1 MSSRLNRDPELYRFP
16 TRFVE
21 ASARRVRSGM
31 TIKTMSKVKDPSLAK
46 KGKLRI
52 EWAYRQMPVLREI
65 QEKFKNERPFGKLN
79 FGVAIHVTSE
89 TAILAKTLQ
98 AGGARVYLSGCN
110 PLSTQDDVAA
120 ALADEG
126 IEVFAWKGQTTKDYY
141 WCLNKVL
148 DAKPNIT
155 FDDGADLLTLVHTK
169 RKNLLKDIIGGQ
181 EETTTGVIRLRAMAK
196 DKALKYPVIAV
207 NDTPTKHMFDNVYGT
222 GQSTIDGILRA
233 TNVLLAGKNVVICG
247 YGYCGRGLANRMRGM
262 GAKVIVCEVEPVKAL
277 QANMDG
283 FSVMRLIDA
292 AKVGDIFVTVTG
304 DKHVIRKEH
313 FQKMKDGAIL
323 ANSGHF
329 DIEIKK
335 PDLESLTK
343 SIRQIKQSV
352 EEYHLKNGRK
362 LYLLAQGRLVNL
374 AAAEGHPSS
383 VMDMSFANH
392 ALCARW
398 LVKNYKNLK
407 PEVYEVPKEIDEK
420 IARLKLQSLGIKID
434 SLSKEQK
441 KYLTSWSEGT

>member
-1 MSSRLNRDPELYRFP
+1 
-16 TRFVE
+16 
-21 ASARRVRSGM
+21 
-31 TIKTMSKVKDPSLAK
+31 MSKVKDLGLAK
-46 KGKLRI
+46 KGKLKI
-52 EWAYRQMPVLREI
+52 EWARMQMPVLLQIEEDYKK
-65 QEKFKNERPFGKLN
+65 EKPFKGLTFA
-79 FGVAIHVTSE
+79 VAIHVTE
-89 TAILAKTLQ
+89 ATAVLVQ
-98 AGGARVYLSGCN
+98 VFRAGGANVYLSGCN
-110 PLSTQDDVAA
+110 PLSTQDEVAA

-126 IEVFAWKGQTTKDYY
+126 MEVFAWKGQNTKDYY

-169 RKNLLKDIIGGQ
+169 RKNLLKNMIGGQ

-196 DKALKYPVIAV
+196 DKALRYPVIAV

-222 GQSTIDGILRA
+222 GQSTIDGIIRA
-233 TNVLLAGKNVVICG
+233 TNILLAGKKVVICG
-247 YGYCGRGLANRMRGM
+247 YGYCGRGLSNRMRGM
-262 GAKVIVCEVEPVKAL
+262 GAQVVVCEVDPVKAL
-277 QANMDG
+277 QATMDG

-292 AKVGDIFVTVTG
+292 SKIGDIFVTVTG

-313 FQKMKDGAIL
+313 FQKMKDGSIL

-329 DIEIKK
+329 DIEIKI
-335 PDLESLTK
+335 PDLESLK
-343 SIRQIKQSV
+343 RSKRQIKQSV
-352 EEYHLKNGRK
+352 EEYYLKDGRK
-362 LYLLAQGRLVNL
+362 IYLLAQGRLVNL

-398 LVKNYKNLK
+398 LVKNYKNL
-407 PEVYEVPKEIDEK
+407 EADVYDVPKEIDEK
-420 IARLKLQSLGIKID
+420 IARLKLQSLEIQID

>member
-1 MSSRLNRDPELYRFP
+1 
-16 TRFVE
+16 
-21 ASARRVRSGM
+21 
-31 TIKTMSKVKDPSLAK
+31 MSKVKDLGLAK
-46 KGKLRI
+46 KGKLKI
-52 EWAYRQMPVLREI
+52 EWARMQMPVLLQIEEDYKK
-65 QEKFKNERPFGKLN
+65 EKPFKGLTFA
-79 FGVAIHVTSE
+79 VAIHVTE
-89 TAILAKTLQ
+89 ATAVLVQ
-98 AGGARVYLSGCN
+98 VFRAGGANVYLSGCN
-110 PLSTQDDVAA
+110 PLSTQDEVAA

-126 IEVFAWKGQTTKDYY
+126 MEVFAWKGQNTKDYY

-155 FDDGADLLTLVHTK
+155 FDDGADLLTLVHAK
-169 RKNLLKDIIGGQ
+169 RKNLLKNMIGGQ

-196 DKALKYPVIAV
+196 DKALRYPVIAV

-222 GQSTIDGILRA
+222 GQSTIDGIIRA
-233 TNVLLAGKNVVICG
+233 TNILLAGKKVVICG
-247 YGYCGRGLANRMRGM
+247 YGYCGRGLSNRMRGM
-262 GAKVIVCEVEPVKAL
+262 GAQVVVCEVDPVKAL
-277 QANMDG
+277 QATMDG

-292 AKVGDIFVTVTG
+292 SKIGDIFVTVTG

-313 FQKMKDGAIL
+313 FQKMKTGSIL

-329 DIEIKK
+329 DIEIKI
-335 PDLESLTK
+335 PDLESLK
-343 SIRQIKQSV
+343 RSKRQIKQSV
-352 EEYHLKNGRK
+352 EEYYLKDGRK
-362 LYLLAQGRLVNL
+362 IYLLAQGRLVNL

-398 LVKNYKNLK
+398 LVKNYKNL
-407 PEVYEVPKEIDEK
+407 EADVYDVPKEIDEK
-420 IARLKLQSLGIKID
+420 IARLKLQSLEIQID

>member
-1 MSSRLNRDPELYRFP
+1 M
-16 TRFVE
+16 
-21 ASARRVRSGM
+21 GM
-31 TIKTMSKVKDPSLAK
+31 TIETMSKVKDPKLAK
-46 KGKLRI
+46 QGKLKI
-52 EWAYRQMPVLREI
+52 EWARMQMPVLLQI
-65 QEKFKNERPFGKLN
+65 EKDYKKEKPLKNFT
-79 FGVAIHVTSE
+79 FGVCLHVTE
-89 TAILAKTLQ
+89 ATAVLVEVMR
-98 AGGARVYLSGCN
+98 AGGANVFLAGCN
-110 PLSTQDDVAA
+110 PLSTQDEVAA

-126 IEVFAWKGQTTKDYY
+126 IEVFAWKGQNTKDYY

-148 DAKPNIT
+148 DAKPNVT
-155 FDDGADLLTLVHTK
+155 FDDGADLLTVLHTK
-169 RKNLLKDIIGGQ
+169 RKDLLKHVIGGQ

-196 DKALKYPVIAV
+196 DKALRYPVVAV

-233 TNVLLAGKNVVICG
+233 TNILLAGKTVVICG
-247 YGYCGRGLANRMRGM
+247 YGYCGKGLANRMRGM
-262 GAKVIVCEVEPVKAL
+262 GAKVVVCEVEPVLAL

-292 AKVGDIFVTVTG
+292 SKIGDIFVTVTG

-313 FQKMKDGAIL
+313 FSKMKDGAIL

-329 DIEIKK
+329 DSEIKI
-335 PDLESLTK
+335 PDLDMLTK
-343 SIRQIKQSV
+343 SKRRIKTAV
-352 EEYHLKNGRK
+352 DEYTMKNGRR
-362 LYLLAQGRLVNL
+362 LYLLAEGRLVNL

-398 LVKNYKNLK
+398 LVKNYKSMK
-407 PEVYEVPKEIDEK
+407 SEVYEVPKEIDEN
-420 IARLKLQSLGIKID
+420 IARLKLQSLGISID
-434 SLSKEQK
+434 SLTKEQK

>member
-1 MSSRLNRDPELYRFP
+1 
-16 TRFVE
+16 
-21 ASARRVRSGM
+21 
-31 TIKTMSKVKDPSLAK
+31 MSKVKDLGLAK
-46 KGKLRI
+46 KGKLKI
-52 EWAYRQMPVLREI
+52 EWARMQMPVLLQIEEDYKK
-65 QEKFKNERPFGKLN
+65 EKPFKGLTFA
-79 FGVAIHVTSE
+79 VAIHVTE
-89 TAILAKTLQ
+89 ATAVLVQ
-98 AGGARVYLSGCN
+98 VFRAGGANVYLSGCN
-110 PLSTQDDVAA
+110 PLSTQDEVAA

-126 IEVFAWKGQTTKDYY
+126 MEVFAWKGQNTKDYY

-169 RKNLLKDIIGGQ
+169 RKNLLKNMIGGQ

-196 DKALKYPVIAV
+196 DKALRYPVIAV

-222 GQSTIDGILRA
+222 GQSTIDGIIRA
-233 TNVLLAGKNVVICG
+233 TNILLAGKKVVICG
-247 YGYCGRGLANRMRGM
+247 YGYCGRGLSNRMRGM
-262 GAKVIVCEVEPVKAL
+262 GAQVVVCEVDPVKAL
-277 QANMDG
+277 QATMDG

-292 AKVGDIFVTVTG
+292 SKIGDIFVTVTG

-313 FQKMKDGAIL
+313 FQKMKDGSIL

-329 DIEIKK
+329 DIEIKI
-335 PDLESLTK
+335 PDLESLK
-343 SIRQIKQSV
+343 RSKRQIKQSV
-352 EEYHLKNGRK
+352 EEYHLKDGRK
-362 LYLLAQGRLVNL
+362 IYLLAQGRLVNL

-398 LVKNYKNLK
+398 LVKNYKNL
-407 PEVYEVPKEIDEK
+407 EADVYDVPKEIDEK
-420 IARLKLQSLGIKID
+420 IARLKLQSLGIQID

>member
-1 MSSRLNRDPELYRFP
+1 
-16 TRFVE
+16 
-21 ASARRVRSGM
+21 
-31 TIKTMSKVKDPSLAK
+31 MSKVKDLGLAK
-46 KGKLRI
+46 KGKLKI
-52 EWAYRQMPVLREI
+52 EWARMQMPVLLQIEEDYKK
-65 QEKFKNERPFGKLN
+65 EKPFKGLTFA
-79 FGVAIHVTSE
+79 VAIHVTE
-89 TAILAKTLQ
+89 ATAVLVQ
-98 AGGARVYLSGCN
+98 VFRAGGANVYLSGCN
-110 PLSTQDDVAA
+110 PLSTQDEVAA

-126 IEVFAWKGQTTKDYY
+126 MEVFAWKGQNTKDYY

-169 RKNLLKDIIGGQ
+169 RKNLLKNMIGGQ

-196 DKALKYPVIAV
+196 DKALRYPVIAV

-222 GQSTIDGILRA
+222 GQSTIDGIIRA
-233 TNVLLAGKNVVICG
+233 TNILLAGKKVVICG
-247 YGYCGRGLANRMRGM
+247 YGYCGRGLSNRMRGM
-262 GAKVIVCEVEPVKAL
+262 GAQVVICEVDPVKAL
-277 QANMDG
+277 QATMDG

-292 AKVGDIFVTVTG
+292 SKIGDIFVTVTG

-313 FQKMKDGAIL
+313 FQKMKTGSIL

-329 DIEIKK
+329 DIEIKI
-335 PDLESLTK
+335 PDLESLK
-343 SIRQIKQSV
+343 RSKRQIKQSV
-352 EEYHLKNGRK
+352 EEYYLKDGRK
-362 LYLLAQGRLVNL
+362 IYLLAQGRLVNL

-398 LVKNYKNLK
+398 LVKNYKNL
-407 PEVYEVPKEIDEK
+407 EADVYDVPKEIDEK
-420 IARLKLQSLGIKID
+420 IARLKLQSLEIQID

>member
-1 MSSRLNRDPELYRFP
+1 
-16 TRFVE
+16 
-21 ASARRVRSGM
+21 
-31 TIKTMSKVKDPSLAK
+31 
-46 KGKLRI
+46 
-52 EWAYRQMPVLREI
+52 MPVLLQIEEDYKK
-65 QEKFKNERPFGKLN
+65 EKPFKGLTFA
-79 FGVAIHVTSE
+79 VAIHVTE
-89 TAILAKTLQ
+89 ATAVLVQ
-98 AGGARVYLSGCN
+98 VFRAGGANVYLSGCN
-110 PLSTQDDVAA
+110 PLSTQDEVAA

-126 IEVFAWKGQTTKDYY
+126 MEVFAWKGQNTKDYY

-169 RKNLLKDIIGGQ
+169 RKNLLKNMIGGQ

-196 DKALKYPVIAV
+196 DKALRYPVIAV

-222 GQSTIDGILRA
+222 GQSTIDGIIRA
-233 TNVLLAGKNVVICG
+233 TNILLAGKKVVICG
-247 YGYCGRGLANRMRGM
+247 YGYCGRGLSNRMRGM
-262 GAKVIVCEVEPVKAL
+262 GAQVVVCEVDPVKAL
-277 QANMDG
+277 QATMDG

-292 AKVGDIFVTVTG
+292 SKIGDIFVTVTG

-313 FQKMKDGAIL
+313 FQKMKDGSIL

-329 DIEIKK
+329 DIEIKI
-335 PDLESLTK
+335 PDLESLK
-343 SIRQIKQSV
+343 RSKRQIKQSV
-352 EEYHLKNGRK
+352 EEYYLKDGRK
-362 LYLLAQGRLVNL
+362 IYLLAQGRLVNL

-398 LVKNYKNLK
+398 LVKNYKNL
-407 PEVYEVPKEIDEK
+407 EADVYDVPKEIDEK
-420 IARLKLQSLGIKID
+420 IARLKLQSLEIQID

>member
-1 MSSRLNRDPELYRFP
+1 
-16 TRFVE
+16 
-21 ASARRVRSGM
+21 
-31 TIKTMSKVKDPSLAK
+31 MSKVKDLGLAK
-46 KGKLRI
+46 KGKLKI
-52 EWAYRQMPVLREI
+52 EWARMQMPVLLQIEEDYKK
-65 QEKFKNERPFGKLN
+65 EKPFKGLTFA
-79 FGVAIHVTSE
+79 VAIHVTE
-89 TAILAKTLQ
+89 ATAVLVQ
-98 AGGARVYLSGCN
+98 VFRAGGANVYLSGCN
-110 PLSTQDDVAA
+110 PLSTQDEVAA

-126 IEVFAWKGQTTKDYY
+126 MEVFAWKGQNTKDYY

-169 RKNLLKDIIGGQ
+169 RKNLLKNMIGGQ

-196 DKALKYPVIAV
+196 DKALRYPVIAV

-222 GQSTIDGILRA
+222 GQSTIDGIIRA
-233 TNVLLAGKNVVICG
+233 TNILLAGKKVVICG
-247 YGYCGRGLANRMRGM
+247 YGYCGRGLSNRMRGM
-262 GAKVIVCEVEPVKAL
+262 GAQVVVCEVDPVKAL
-277 QANMDG
+277 QATMDG

-292 AKVGDIFVTVTG
+292 SKIGDIFVTVTG

-313 FQKMKDGAIL
+313 FQKMKTGSIL

-329 DIEIKK
+329 DIEIKI
-335 PDLESLTK
+335 PDLESLK
-343 SIRQIKQSV
+343 RSKRQIKQSV
-352 EEYHLKNGRK
+352 EEYYLKDGRK
-362 LYLLAQGRLVNL
+362 IYLLAQGRLVNL

-398 LVKNYKNLK
+398 LVKNYKNL
-407 PEVYEVPKEIDEK
+407 EADVYDVPKEIDEK
-420 IARLKLQSLGIKID
+420 IARLKLQSLEIQID

>member
-1 MSSRLNRDPELYRFP
+1 MSR
-16 TRFVE
+16 
-21 ASARRVRSGM
+21 
-31 TIKTMSKVKDPSLAK
+31 VKDQKLAK
-46 KGKLRI
+46 QGKLKI
-52 EWAYRQMPVLREI
+52 EWARMQMPVLLQI
-65 QEKFKNERPFGKLN
+65 EKQYLKEKPFKGLTFA
-79 FGVAIHVTSE
+79 VAIHVTKE
-89 TAILAKTLQ
+89 TAVLAQVFRT
-98 AGGARVYLSGCN
+98 GGAKVFLSGCN

-126 IEVFAWKGQTTKDYY
+126 MEVYAWKGQSTKDYY

-155 FDDGADLLTLVHTK
+155 LDDGADLLTLVHTQ
-169 RKNLLKDIIGGQ
+169 RKNLLKNIIGGQ

-196 DKALKYPVIAV
+196 DLALKYPVIAV
-207 NDTPTKHMFDNVYGT
+207 NDTPTKRMFDNVYGT

-233 TNVLLAGKNVVICG
+233 TNILLAGKNVVICG

-420 IARLKLQSLGIKID
+420 IARLKLQSLEIQID